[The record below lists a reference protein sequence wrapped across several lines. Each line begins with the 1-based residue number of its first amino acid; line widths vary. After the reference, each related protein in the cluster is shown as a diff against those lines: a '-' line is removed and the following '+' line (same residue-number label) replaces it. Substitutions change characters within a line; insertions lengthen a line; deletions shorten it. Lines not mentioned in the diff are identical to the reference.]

1 MKRKLKVKIE
11 RTKRATKKIVR
22 ELGNGAGYALR
33 N

>member
-11 RTKRATKKIVR
+11 RTKRATKKIAR
-22 ELGNGAGYALR
+22 DLGSGAGHALR